1 MFVTSGYPDFQK
13 QQQSIVTLHPT
24 LRKPSRSDGFI
35 KAVHFDALNPPL
47 WYTCPGWL
55 HIDISHYLSMQSVLK
70 QPLSDMGTLSVD
82 QRCDQLTALYKTH
95 VFLKLSSRMVSSCL
109 VIVCVYW
116 NDEQWLRKIC
126 HLLQIPHCKVNDD
139 NDDDNDDAR
148 CEIPSKHIEVSAVLI
163 YSIILPIPAANI
175 PPCAAESARARMCL
189 WCQHHM
195 VPSWRSHWPKVP
207 HLCRNA
213 VIF

>member
-13 QQQSIVTLHPT
+13 QQQSIVHFTRPWESLQEVT
-24 LRKPSRSDGFI
+24 ASSKLFI
-35 KAVHFDALNPPL
+35 LMPWIHHL

-139 NDDDNDDAR
+139 NDDNDDAR

>member
-1 MFVTSGYPDFQK
+1 
-13 QQQSIVTLHPT
+13 
-24 LRKPSRSDGFI
+24 
-35 KAVHFDALNPPL
+35 
-47 WYTCPGWL
+47 
-55 HIDISHYLSMQSVLK
+55 MQSVLK
-70 QPLSDMGTLSVD
+70 RPLSDMGTLSVD
-82 QRCDQLTALYKTH
+82 QRCDQQLTALYKTH
-95 VFLKLSSRMVSSCL
+95 VFWKLSSRMVSSCR

-116 NDEQWLRKIC
+116 NDEPWLRKIC
-126 HLLQIPHCKVNDD
+126 HLLQIPHCKVNDY

-163 YSIILPIPAANI
+163 YCIYIYLYNILSFEYNFLPIPAANI
-175 PPCAAESARARMCL
+175 PARAADSARARMCL